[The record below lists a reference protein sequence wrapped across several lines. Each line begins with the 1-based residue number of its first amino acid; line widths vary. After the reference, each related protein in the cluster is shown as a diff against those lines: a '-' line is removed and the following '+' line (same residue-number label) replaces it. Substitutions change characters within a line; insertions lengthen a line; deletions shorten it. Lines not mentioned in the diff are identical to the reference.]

1 LEQHRHEEALVMLD
15 AYSTEHATIADSL
28 LWREVRGMMD
38 YIDLLRIAHDDERNP
53 YELDST
59 EVADLLGLRG
69 SGSDRAAAW
78 VGNLLCAA
86 YGHCTP
92 PLTGGDGLAKM
103 RRRVAIA
110 APPETTAQ
118 AQLRIAPNP
127 ASSAVQFTYLLK
139 DAPVDAWLTVTDAM
153 GRVAHRVRI
162 AQQEGS
168 LSWGIPNLSAGFY
181 TASLTEKGISLLSEK
196 LIIQP

>member
-1 LEQHRHEEALVMLD
+1 MLGDLRTHSFRELWHRD
-15 AYSTEHATIADSL
+15 AYNELRREL
-28 LWREVRGMMD
+28 LT
-38 YIDLLRIAHDDERNP
+38 LRDAGNNR
-53 YELDST
+53 T
-59 EVADLLGLRG
+59 AV
-69 SGSDRAAAW
+69 W
-78 VGNLLCAA
+78 VGNLLCGA

-92 PLTGGDGLAKM
+92 PLTGGDGLAKA

-110 APPETTAQ
+110 APPATAPQ

-127 ASSAVQFTYLLK
+127 ASSAVHFTYALK

-168 LSWGIPNLSAGFY
+168 LSWGIPNLA
-181 TASLTEKGISLLSEK
+181 ASVYAVCITDNKEVLLSER
-196 LIIQP
+196 LVIQP